1 MKYSFIVPIYND
13 AYLADAFC
21 QEYER
26 VFIEYLGD
34 TNIKNET
41 ELIFV
46 NDGSSNNSWE
56 ILKNLTKNYNFIKLI
71 DLSRNFGQH
80 IALSCG
86 YQQAKG
92 DYVGMLNVDMQDP
105 PNQIPLLLDVLK
117 NEDVDFVMGLRE
129 QRYSSLFDTLTSKLF
144 NWVLNKATKQNMPIN
159 SATLRIMNR
168 KFVDAYNN
176 LNEKKRFIPA
186 LENWLGFKHKYVKIK
201 HQSRIDNKSS
211 YNVKK
216 RLEMA
221 SDAII
226 SFSDL
231 PLKFTIFA
239 GFFVTLLS
247 ILFIIIIIINKL
259 FFTEFLPGYVSI
271 VSIITF
277 LFGIQMIVI
286 GIAGLYIGK
295 IWYQVQ
301 DRPFYLIR
309 EKFNF

>member
-1 MKYSFIVPIYND
+1 MLYSFIVPIYND
-13 AYLADAFC
+13 AYLAEAFC
-21 QEYER
+21 LEYQR
-26 VFIEYLGD
+26 VFVEYLG
-34 TNIKNET
+34 KNSIIDDT

-46 NDGSSNNSWE
+46 NDGSKNNSWQ
-56 ILKNLTKNYNFIKLI
+56 ILKGLQPQFDFIKLI

-86 YQQAKG
+86 YQEAKG
-92 DYVGMLNVDMQDP
+92 QYVGMLNVDMQDP
-105 PNQIPLLLDVLK
+105 PNQIPFLLDILK
-117 NEDVDFVMGLRE
+117 NEDFDFVMGLRE
-129 QRYSSLFDTLTSKLF
+129 IRHSSFFEKITSKLF
-144 NWVLNKATKQNMPIN
+144 NWVLNKATSQNMPIN
-159 SATLRIMNR
+159 ASTLRIMNR
-168 KFVDAYNN
+168 KFVDAYNS

-186 LENWLGFKHKYVKIK
+186 LENWLGFKHKYIYIK
-201 HQSRIDNKSS
+201 HQARIDNKSS
-211 YNVKK
+211 YNFRK

-231 PLKFTIFA
+231 PLKFTIFGG
-239 GFFVTLLS
+239 GFVSFVS
-247 ILFIIIIIINKL
+247 ILFILAVIVSKI

-271 VSIITF
+271 VSLITF

-286 GIAGLYIGK
+286 GIMGLYIGK

-309 EKFNF
+309 EKLNF